1 MNAPR
6 ETQAALSPSSKFSR
20 LSGAFSLLGL
30 IPNALSLAFV
40 AGLVLRREGAPLSA
54 LLVASLLVGLPVL
67 GTWALLGRQRWALAL
82 SLWLWPLA
90 LLWGSPQLF
99 PGERGAALAEGLS
112 WLAAPFGRTAAERA
126 GDAGATLAS
135 LFGDD
140 PAWERP
146 RVVTP
151 RPTTQNNPPSSA
163 FPTLPP
169 VGGLILPF
177 EGGGDSL
184 RVRTTFD
191 GPSYSE
197 ELALLFDTGATLT
210 TLDRGALRSLGLEVS
225 SDAPTARF
233 QTANGEVES
242 PLVLLDRVWLNEDV
256 TVEGV
261 TVAVCDDC
269 TRTGGAGLLGLN
281 VTGLFLTT
289 VDHELQ
295 TITLEPRS
303 SRPDRRLDLLHWLT
317 IEASAT
323 TWPGGRVEVDI
334 ALTNRSRRHVDEAV
348 VEVACP
354 DSSFTVT
361 LQDINAGASR
371 STRVE
376 LPRGSACP
384 SYRVL
389 VQSGYW

>member
-1 MNAPR
+1 MNPSDEGR
-6 ETQAALSPSSKFSR
+6 PSGRRSPKIGG
-20 LSGAFSLLGL
+20 LVGGLALLGAA
-30 IPNALSLAFV
+30 PVTCSLAFV
-40 AGLVLRREGAPLSA
+40 AGLVLRRGGDPLAA
-54 LLVASLLVGLPVL
+54 LAVASLLVGLPIL
-67 GTWALLGRQRWALAL
+67 GTWAGLGRRPWALAL
-82 SLWLWPLA
+82 GLWLWPGT

-99 PGERGAALAEGLS
+99 PGERGPALAEGLS
-112 WLAAPFGRTAAERA
+112 WLAAPLGEGPADHA
-126 GDAGATLAS
+126 GGLGVTLGA
-135 LFGDD
+135 LFGED
-140 PAWERP
+140 PLWQRP
-146 RVVTP
+146 KVVTP
-151 RPTTQNNPPSSA
+151 RPTQTPPKTTSVL
-163 FPTLPP
+163 PTLPP

-210 TLDRGALRSLGLEVS
+210 TLDRGALRSLGLEVP

-242 PLVLLDRVWLNEDV
+242 PLVLLDRVWLNRDV
-256 TVEGV
+256 AVEGV

-269 TRTGGAGLLGLN
+269 TRKGGAGLLGLN

-303 SRPDRRLDLLHWLT
+303 TRPDRRLDLLHWLT

-323 TWPGGRVEVDI
+323 SWPSGRVEVDI
-334 ALTNRSRRHVDEAV
+334 ALTNRSRRYVEEAV

-354 DSSFTVT
+354 DSSFAVT
-361 LQDINAGASR
+361 LTDIDPGATR